1 MLGKKSLN
9 NDLEFEMILKRINNV
24 FSGNTWYQFPN
35 WFDFPNPF
43 LLKEFISSVVLL
55 FMILQKW
62 DS

>member
-9 NDLEFEMILKRINNV
+9 NALESEMILKRINNV

-35 WFDFPNPF
+35 WFGFPNPF